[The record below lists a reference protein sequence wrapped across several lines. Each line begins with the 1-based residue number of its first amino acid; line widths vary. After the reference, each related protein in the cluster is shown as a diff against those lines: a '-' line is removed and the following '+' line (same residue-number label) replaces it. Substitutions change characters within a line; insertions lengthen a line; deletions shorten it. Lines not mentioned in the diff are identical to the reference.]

1 TFESDEHA
9 QQPFSING
17 RYLGDRLPKTV
28 EIRGIGGAY
37 LTLSDGESYR
47 THRIPTTAQ
56 SNDTVKAAFSDAPCS
71 LLVESTPAGAAISID
86 GFLTKFS
93 TPYVVSNI
101 SEGRH
106 LIGVSKPGHIP
117 VEREVLLMAG
127 SGDATVKLTLKPYTW
142 GSLEVSSNPA
152 GAKIYLYGRDTG
164 EVTPHTFHYLDIGSY
179 SVKVVGKEGSKTI
192 EDVLVSP
199 YTTTECHAEI
209 TGG

>member
-1 TFESDEHA
+1 
-9 QQPFSING
+9 
-17 RYLGDRLPKTV
+17 
-28 EIRGIGGAY
+28 
-37 LTLSDGESYR
+37 
-47 THRIPTTAQ
+47 
-56 SNDTVKAAFSDAPCS
+56 
-71 LLVESTPAGAAISID
+71 
-86 GFLTKFS
+86 
-93 TPYVVSNI
+93 
-101 SEGRH
+101 
-106 LIGVSKPGHIP
+106 
-117 VEREVLLMAG
+117 MAG

-142 GSLEVSSNPA
+142 GSLEVSSDPA

>member
-1 TFESDEHA
+1 
-9 QQPFSING
+9 
-17 RYLGDRLPKTV
+17 
-28 EIRGIGGAY
+28 
-37 LTLSDGESYR
+37 
-47 THRIPTTAQ
+47 
-56 SNDTVKAAFSDAPCS
+56 
-71 LLVESTPAGAAISID
+71 
-86 GFLTKFS
+86 
-93 TPYVVSNI
+93 
-101 SEGRH
+101 
-106 LIGVSKPGHIP
+106 
-117 VEREVLLMAG
+117 MAG